1 MLTNRR
7 PSLST
12 LTPDPGPA
20 LPPAAFLDRC
30 TELGIVAFQYA
41 NPQEFIGESRVP
53 PSLSTFM
60 RSEAVTQLLRPRL
73 MHAAEHG
80 ARITED
86 VLFPGCS
93 LGIIAHRS
101 GQRPAGYTVVVFF
114 THAGFT
120 QPRFLSLCEAA
131 GVQPAQLAS
140 DAEAYVREASSDIH
154 MVLRSLLGTA
164 VDLEKIEDQ
173 DAALETFAEQLTDS
187 YDTMDLLY
195 SVGRSMREPFK
206 PEQFLN
212 FVCARLFAA
221 RSFRWVA
228 IMFSSGAG
236 VARGL
241 RGRMVT
247 SGQLPCDADVFRS
260 TVLSCVERGSA
271 GTAPQVLERVP
282 HISTS
287 ERPQVLLL
295 PLVCKG
301 LTVGVLGA
309 GGKYGDDPDVSSYDI
324 QLIEAAGG
332 YINAFSENVAL
343 YEDQHTLFMGTV
355 QALTAAID
363 AKDRY
368 TFGHSERVA
377 HVAAQLALAAGMS
390 REQAERVRIAGLVH
404 DVGKIGVP
412 EAVLT
417 KQGRL
422 TDEEFAHIKR
432 HPEIGHT
439 ILRDIPLLADVL
451 PGVLHHHERYDGRGY
466 PHGLVGEKIPY
477 IARIL
482 AVADTFDA
490 MSSTRSYRS
499 AMPREVVLAEIGR
512 CSGTQFDP
520 TLAMTFVKLDLS
532 SYDDMVARH
541 AAGHLNVAA

>member
-1 MLTNRR
+1 MTMSR
-7 PSLST
+7 PSLSN

-20 LPPAAFLDRC
+20 FPPASFLDRC
-30 TELGIVAFQYA
+30 TELGLIAFQFA
-41 NPQEFIGESRVP
+41 NPQELTGESRVP
-53 PSLSTFM
+53 PSVSTLI
-60 RSEAVTQLLRPRL
+60 RSDGVARLIRARL

-80 ARITED
+80 TRITED
-86 VLFPGCS
+86 ELFPGCN
-93 LGIIAHRS
+93 LGIIAHRCGS
-101 GQRPAGYTVVVFF
+101 RPAGYTVVVFF
-114 THAGFT
+114 TPSACSHPA
-120 QPRFLSLCEAA
+120 FLELCRGA
-131 GVQPAQLAS
+131 GVDGVQLAL
-140 DAEAYVREASSDIH
+140 DARSYVRESASDTHLAI
-154 MVLRSLLGTA
+154 RALLGTA
-164 VDLEKIEDQ
+164 LDLEKIEDQ
-173 DAALETFAEQLTDS
+173 NDALETFTEQLTDS

-212 FVCARLFAA
+212 FVCGRLFAA
-221 RSFRWVA
+221 RSFRWIAILFNPGREVA
-228 IMFSSGAG
+228 M
-236 VARGL
+236 GL
-241 RGRMVT
+241 RNHMVT
-247 SGQLPCDADVFRS
+247 AGHLPCDPEAFRAAA
-260 TVLSCVERGSA
+260 LSLVSRGWGAAS
-271 GTAPQVLERVP
+271 PQVLERVP
-282 HISTS
+282 NLSS
-287 ERPQVLLL
+287 AERPQVLLQ
-295 PLVCKG
+295 PLTCKAQ
-301 LTVGVLGA
+301 TVGLLIA

-324 QLIEAAGG
+324 QIIEAAGG

-377 HVAAQLALAAGMS
+377 AVAAQLALASGMS

-422 TDEEFAHIKR
+422 TDEEFAHIKK

-439 ILRDIPLLADVL
+439 ILRDISLLADVL

-466 PHGLVGEKIPY
+466 PHGLIGEKIPF

-520 TLAMTFVKLDLS
+520 ALAMTFVKLDLS
-532 SYDDMVARH
+532 AYDALVARH
-541 AAGHLNVAA
+541 ASGNLSAAA